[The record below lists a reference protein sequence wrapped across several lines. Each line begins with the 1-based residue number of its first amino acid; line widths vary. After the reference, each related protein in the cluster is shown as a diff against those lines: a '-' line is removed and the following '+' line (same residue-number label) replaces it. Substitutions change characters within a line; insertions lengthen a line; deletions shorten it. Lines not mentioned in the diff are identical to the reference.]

1 MVLKTF
7 TASDL
12 ATALTLARAE
22 LGAGAFVL
30 ATRDVRTASGATGV
44 EVTVGANRSVADA
57 VEPDALRRWI
67 AGRAGAP
74 LGEDVDPVEPG
85 RRPAW
90 IRESVEELVA
100 AGVTPDLAERFAR
113 VAGAQAGPRSRPHER
128 RAAEDAALSAIVEF
142 APMPVRGSCLFVVG
156 PPGAGKTTTAAKL
169 AARLVLAT
177 GRRVVLAESDH
188 ERVGALAQASV
199 YAEHIGAELVPV
211 EGPGDLR
218 VALNRAGRDG
228 FTIVDTPGVGA
239 RDGRRLDALVRLRGF
254 APRADLAVVLPA
266 GLHRDEA
273 SATLAR
279 FAPLSPTCA
288 GFLRLDD
295 GDHAG
300 ELVSALAGSGLPLAF
315 TTDGHRVPD
324 DLHAATPR
332 GLAGWLLRSGRGA
345 RPAEI
350 RA

>member
-7 TASDL
+7 TAPDL
-12 ATALTLARAE
+12 STALALARAE

-30 ATRDVRTASGATGV
+30 ATRDVRTASGAAGV
-44 EVTVGANRSVADA
+44 EVTVGANRGVADA
-57 VEPDALRRWI
+57 VEPVALRRWI
-67 AGRAGAP
+67 AGREGASVAEPSDPSAG
-74 LGEDVDPVEPG
+74 
-85 RRPAW
+85 PAHPEW
-90 IRESVEELVA
+90 LRETVAELVA

-113 VAGAQAGPRSRPHER
+113 VAGSEAGARSRPHER
-128 RAAEDAALSAIVEF
+128 RAAEDRALASILEF
-142 APMPVRGSCLFVVG
+142 APMPVRGSCLFLVG

-177 GRRVVLAESDH
+177 GRRVVLAEADH

-218 VALNRAGRDG
+218 VALNRAGRHG

-239 RDGRRLDALVRLRGF
+239 RDERRLDALVRLRGM

-273 SATLAR
+273 AATLAR

-332 GLAGWLLRSGRGA
+332 GLAGWLLRSGRGT